1 MQLIVS
7 IIFSK
12 QNRGTGLDMDV
23 DLKLLTVFEEVYKT
37 GSVSQAAANIG
48 ATQPA
53 ISIGLGKLRRLFN
66 DPLFVRTSRG
76 MEPTVLDPSTP
87 SASKGRLGY
96 GKPSAR
102 PGGQELCSST
112 CRPAQVKR
120 QLALG
125 VVLVPARRSIFS
137 AWLGRARRGR
147 LRSEMS

>member
-7 IIFSK
+7 IIFYK
-12 QNRGTGLDMDV
+12 LNRSTGLDMDV

-76 MEPTVLDPSTP
+76 MEPTVSDPSTP
-87 SASKGRLGY
+87 SASKDRLGY

-102 PGGQELCSST
+102 PRGAGICALQ
-112 CRPAQVKR
+112 PVAQPRSKAAR
-120 QLALG
+120 AWRRAG
-125 VVLVPARRSIFS
+125 AARRSIFS

-147 LRSEMS
+147 LHSEMS